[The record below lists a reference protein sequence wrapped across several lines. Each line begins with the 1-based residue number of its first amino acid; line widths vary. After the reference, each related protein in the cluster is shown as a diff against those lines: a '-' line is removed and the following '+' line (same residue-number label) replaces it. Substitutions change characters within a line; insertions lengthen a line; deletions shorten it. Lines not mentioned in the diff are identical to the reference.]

1 MGADPRRVRYH
12 QRQCGLSGLEYPRS
26 VFHASKPSASH
37 RDTARSTLPRVF
49 VIGSSLRL
57 RDPVDR
63 QIVSSS
69 TQRLAQAVDG
79 AHKGAVSL
87 DSAAE
92 TPAPRPAGLTLL
104 PVFVIVLVD
113 VLGLTIVFPLLP
125 LYAES
130 FGASAFVAS
139 LLVPAYAVC
148 QMLSGP
154 VLGSLSDR
162 VGRRRILILSQSG
175 TLVGF
180 LMIASAPALWVVF
193 VGRVLDG
200 LTAGNLTVAQAY
212 IADRTTPQNRAR
224 SFALI
229 GIAFGVGFMVGP
241 ALGGYLSH
249 YGLSVPLFLA
259 AGLSASSILCTSL
272 LLPEER
278 SQTAARGAEHGASD
292 ARTAAPPAGRRLSV
306 LDFGQYAQYFRRP
319 VVGGILLEFFLY
331 WFAFAMFTSGF
342 ALFAERRYAV
352 AGHAFTP
359 KEIGWMYALA
369 GLVGVIVQ
377 GGLLGRLVGR
387 FGEKR
392 LIQVGLV
399 ALGLGYSMLAGVEP
413 WLSLSASVV
422 VAAFGNAL
430 LRPNMTSLLTQ
441 VIDRSEQGVVLGL
454 TQSLASLATI
464 SAAPLSGWLIDT
476 AHLHVWSYVAGG
488 MCGLSLIASR
498 WGTGSTNLRHAPLA
512 TTP

>member
-1 MGADPRRVRYH
+1 MSRN
-12 QRQCGLSGLEYPRS
+12 
-26 VFHASKPSASH
+26 
-37 RDTARSTLPRVF
+37 ST
-49 VIGSSLRL
+49 
-57 RDPVDR
+57 
-63 QIVSSS
+63 
-69 TQRLAQAVDG
+69 
-79 AHKGAVSL
+79 
-87 DSAAE
+87 AE
-92 TPAPRPAGLTLL
+92 TPDRRATGLTLL
-104 PVFVIVLVD
+104 PVFLIVLVD

-130 FGASAFVAS
+130 FGASAFLAS
-139 LLVPAYAVC
+139 LLVPAYSVC
-148 QMLSGP
+148 QMFAGP

-162 VGRRRILILSQSG
+162 VGRRRVLILSQSG
-175 TLVGF
+175 TLLGF

-212 IADRTTPQNRAR
+212 IADRTTPENRAR

-259 AGLSASSILCTSL
+259 AGLSASSILCTWF
-272 LLPEER
+272 LLPHER
-278 SQTAARGAEHGASD
+278 SEPPLAKPQPVVAASD
-292 ARTAAPPAGRRLSV
+292 APAPPAGRRLSV
-306 LDFGQYAQYFRRP
+306 FEFGQYAQYFRRP
-319 VVGGILLEFFLY
+319 IVGGILLEFFFY
-331 WFAFAMFTSGF
+331 WFAFSMFTSGF

-359 KEIGWMYALA
+359 KEIGWVYALS
-369 GLVGVIVQ
+369 GLVGVMVQ
-377 GGLLGRLVGR
+377 GGLLGRLVRR
-387 FGEKR
+387 FGERR

-399 ALGLGYSMLAGVEP
+399 ALGTGYSLLAGVEP
-413 WLSLSASVV
+413 WLSLSAAVV
-422 VAAFGNAL
+422 VASFGNAL

-441 VIDRSEQGVVLGL
+441 VIERREQGVVLGL

-476 AHLHVWSYVAGG
+476 AHLHTWGYVAGS
-488 MCGLSLIASR
+488 MCGLALIASR
-498 WGTGSTNLRHAPLA
+498 WGSGATDARHSPVAA
-512 TTP
+512 T